1 MGFPSWE
8 MPPPGGRA
16 PEGRARRGAFHPPS
30 KALSRSRVGILFP
43 PRPGWAGTTR
53 CPPPA
58 AAEGR
63 ERCRGAGEMPRGAGA
78 ARGEGKGFSR
88 DWARFPVLWLKPV
101 NMAAIGR
108 GRSLKNLRIRG
119 KSAAALTPRRPATAT
134 PGTCLPRALGGWS
147 EPGRWSE
154 PGLPPLAWERILIGA
169 MCLFRAGRNDSGEE
183 NVPLDLTRGN
193 AGRWRGR
200 PTGEEPGLGAAG
212 RDRPRTGPARVRE
225 TEPEPEPR
233 LPARGSKSGA
243 VFPAPSPFPVPAFL
257 SPSPFPGLWVLRCSG
272 APSGIRRSRR
282 PSGFSRLRGERSR
295 PIPELKQPNP
305 RGGRREVEAVI

>member
-1 MGFPSWE
+1 
-8 MPPPGGRA
+8 
-16 PEGRARRGAFHPPS
+16 
-30 KALSRSRVGILFP
+30 
-43 PRPGWAGTTR
+43 
-53 CPPPA
+53 
-58 AAEGR
+58 
-63 ERCRGAGEMPRGAGA
+63 
-78 ARGEGKGFSR
+78 
-88 DWARFPVLWLKPV
+88 
-101 NMAAIGR
+101 MAAIGR

-193 AGRWRGR
+193 AGRRRGR

-212 RDRPRTGPARVRE
+212 RDRPRTGPAGVRE
-225 TEPEPEPR
+225 TEPEPR

-243 VFPAPSPFPVPAFL
+243 VFPDPSPFPVPAFL
-257 SPSPFPGLWVLRCSG
+257 SLSPFPGLWVLRCPE
-272 APSGIRRSRR
+272 APSGTRRSRR
-282 PSGFSRLRGERSR
+282 PSGFSRPRGERSR
-295 PIPELKQPNP
+295 TIPELKQPNP